1 MSQGTARPIPRHAL
15 QLSSSIEDDSGL
27 SAFVFGDGA
36 LVFLE
41 NANGNP
47 GAASG
52 TAANEPKVASAGGM
66 AGGNCSFPIDES
78 GVRYKGLKA
87 AAATITSEEECAAA
101 CCAAGSAAAHCNV
114 YQFYATKGTGQ
125 ASQCWLGRKRSSGTL
140 FGSY

>member
-1 MSQGTARPIPRHAL
+1 M
-15 QLSSSIEDDSGL
+15 
-27 SAFVFGDGA
+27 FGDGA

-52 TAANEPKVASAGGM
+52 TVANEPEVASAGGM

-87 AAATITSEEECAAA
+87 AAATITSEDECAAA

-125 ASQCWLGRKRSSGTL
+125 ASQCWLGRKRTAL
-140 FGSY
+140 CLDHIECFA